1 MWVLLQVLPEGFKEL
16 AAEEMAAKE
25 AAEDARREA
34 EQAEAEAARQEAEA
48 EAQRQ
53 AEEDKLRAKQQKDL
67 KDAEDELA
75 RHEAEKA
82 EKAEAARQKAEA
94 ETARKAAQEAEDEAR
109 RQREAAR
116 PPEWVLGETEFNG
129 GMRYVGDTKSAT
141 KPETQEIEGPVAD
154 GIATLRNDP
163 DTYEA
168 VYFQDDMP
176 KWPKDQ
182 QSYSLVKR
190 LAGCDTSVVSEPD
203 GGFNWVQACDR
214 VRVMLLWW
222 SGRVVV
228 EYVGASAGA
237 SRGLQ
242 SFGSRSTGGRRSSTQ
257 GGRGS
262 SRICKCLPFL
272 ARDVTASTIGCLIV
286 KLV

>member
-1 MWVLLQVLPEGFKEL
+1 MILFADGDAIAGVPQRKVNMAIDKQEL
-16 AAEEMAAKE
+16 INLIDRADSFAPVTPPTAAPGDTIASVKKE
-25 AAEDARREA
+25 ANDAIA
-34 EQAEAEAARQEAEA
+34 AARQAIEGSTNRTDWFTKKKEATRAPGDPFDKEFDA
-48 EAQRQ
+48 S
-53 AEEDKLRAKQQKDL
+53 EEN
-67 KDAEDELA
+67 
-75 RHEAEKA
+75 
-82 EKAEAARQKAEA
+82 
-94 ETARKAAQEAEDEAR
+94 
-109 RQREAAR
+109 EAAR

-129 GMRYVGDTKSAT
+129 HIDFVGDTKSAT

-190 LAGCDTSVVSEPD
+190 LAGCKTSVVSEPD

-222 SGRVVV
+222 SRRVVV

-272 ARDVTASTIGCLIV
+272 ARDVIASTIGCLIV

>member
-1 MWVLLQVLPEGFKEL
+1 MIKQ
-16 AAEEMAAKE
+16 
-25 AAEDARREA
+25 R
-34 EQAEAEAARQEAEA
+34 EAEA

-67 KDAEDELA
+67 KDAEDEWA

-82 EKAEAARQKAEA
+82 EAARQRAEAEAARKAEQKAQD
-94 ETARKAAQEAEDEAR
+94 AADEAR

-116 PPEWVLGETEFNG
+116 TPEWVFGETEFNG
-129 GMRYVGDTKSAT
+129 GMRYVGDTKSAM

-154 GIATLRNDP
+154 GIATLKNDP

-190 LAGCDTSVVSEPD
+190 MAGCKTSVVSEPG

-214 VRVMLLWW
+214 VRVILLWL
-222 SGRVVV
+222 VVMN
-228 EYVGASAGA
+228 
-237 SRGLQ
+237 
-242 SFGSRSTGGRRSSTQ
+242 GG
-257 GGRGS
+257 
-262 SRICKCLPFL
+262 C
-272 ARDVTASTIGCLIV
+272 
-286 KLV
+286 